1 MCCPIEWAVSNDSRK
16 KAGREDGKKKGMA
29 VREFV
34 GEMSRA

>member
-1 MCCPIEWAVSNDSRK
+1 MRNDSRK
-16 KAGREDGKKKGMA
+16 KDGREDGKNKGMA